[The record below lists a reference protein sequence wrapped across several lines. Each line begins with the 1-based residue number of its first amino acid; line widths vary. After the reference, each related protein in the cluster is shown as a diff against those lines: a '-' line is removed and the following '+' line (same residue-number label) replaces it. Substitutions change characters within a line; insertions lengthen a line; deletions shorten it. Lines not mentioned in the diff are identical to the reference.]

1 MDIDDD
7 KSVVGTATFTT
18 KVNVIA
24 RDMDYLACDA
34 AMFGSWW
41 HTLYYD
47 EKNRCIVTIIADP
60 EAEEGDW
67 ENPDEGFIKKTL
79 SGQEIAEAIAKAIDC
94 GWDRCYPK
102 NALAEFAATGD
113 WGGGYD
119 SVVAD
124 GVLQYAIFGDI
135 IYG

>member
-1 MDIDDD
+1 
-7 KSVVGTATFTT
+7 
-18 KVNVIA
+18 
-24 RDMDYLACDA
+24 MDYLACDG

-47 EKNRCIVTIIADP
+47 KKKRCIVTIIADP
-60 EAEEGDW
+60 EAEEGSGDW
-67 ENPDEGFIKKTL
+67 ENPNEGFIKKTL

-94 GWDRCYPK
+94 GWDRCYPN